1 MTKNSKKKTGNA
13 LLNKKISQLTLADIA
28 QLEKALGTSNRP
40 FPMWGPQRV
49 EDEGGSDINV
59 GLSAIASD
67 SHPLRVFSERSYE
80 EVAALAYADMP
91 VPSMLDLFMEA
102 LERRADPIMRQ
113 KDILEGRIPQ
123 NENFNRTQM
132 LLGDPGHGKSFMGAL
147 MGRLR
152 STGSVE
158 VYDCGG
164 KNMNDL
170 LFEMVLDFGAGD
182 ALPVAID
189 KRLAAGALAPLSLGL
204 LKSLPNVATDEDG
217 NITSIDWEAMKS
229 AGSEKVEQAYTVL
242 KKVSEVE
249 GLDKAGGNALG
260 MNSQYGALIRAFLEN
275 REIVLDEYNKS
286 REGSDN
292 ALQTVIQ
299 FMIGEIRECTV
310 DNPLKNKDNTSGPSS
325 FTFKR
330 EDMGVGF
337 FVTFT
342 GNKTE
347 DGITTRS
354 LNRSVYDRLKPDTL
368 PDPEVIDWQH
378 RICQMMVG
386 LPVSTLYMTFQD
398 FADKDPDAFGDW
410 LMWLRE
416 TKAEVEGAPIPELQR
431 TLLSNW
437 KNVVS
442 SSFKLA
448 SFYDRWADMTD
459 AEKITSN
466 GNADLIEEVDE
477 EYSKK
482 EAMSFRRIKQHLEES
497 IPMRP
502 RMQAQDAPVAFEKGK
517 WTKPPVL
524 AERVEENPSLRFG
537 TRLVEYI
544 ENMVY
549 KKSAAVGKNKL
560 YLKLRKAMDEFGLRE
575 IALSEGARS
584 NQRSV
589 EEDLNISAFADRDL
603 SKQAKMAQKIFCDY
617 LRQVE
622 PAIQAEDEQIVTANK
637 VLEAL
642 RTVSGKDTAESK
654 EMFIANRDHETLA
667 AGQVLT
673 GAEVRDMA
681 LYTLENREGLD
692 FSLDDLVSH
701 DDFMAALALP
711 TVGAQ
716 NLKAIWETNIQRMT
730 EVTPE
735 GDAVDGADPAAAQAK
750 LLDHDEALRMAEN
763 RSELGLATTTL
774 RVVDPELM
782 ALAKQAE
789 ARGDEDKV
797 DCTVSI
803 HVVTNT
809 QRGKTLVVG
818 GKAPS
823 KLMAAF
829 NEAGITYVDR
839 SAPNAKSRIDA
850 ALNDLTRGMAPTTR
864 DRLTDAFKYR
874 NAVEPANE
882 NGTPAKLVD
891 LLADGSIEM
900 IYDKYVVRTG
910 ARAPGR

>member
-1 MTKNSKKKTGNA
+1 MTKNSKKTTGNA
-13 LLNKKISQLTLADIA
+13 LLNKKISALTLEDIA
-28 QLEKALGTSNRP
+28 QLEKALGTGNRP

-49 EDEGGSDINV
+49 EQDGSSDIEV

-67 SHPLRVFSERSYE
+67 SHPMRVFSERSYE

-113 KDILEGRIPQ
+113 KDILEGRTPQ

-189 KRLAAGALAPLSLGL
+189 KRLAAGSLAPLSLGL
-204 LKSLPNVATDEDG
+204 LKDLPCVTKDEAGNVV
-217 NITSIDWEAMKS
+217 SIDWEAMKT
-229 AGSEKVEQAYTVL
+229 AGNEQVEKAYTTL
-242 KKVSEVE
+242 KKISEVE

-299 FMIGEIRECTV
+299 FLIGEIRECTV
-310 DNPLKNKDNTSGPSS
+310 DNPLKNKDNTSGPST

-368 PDPEVIDWQH
+368 PDPEIIDWQH

-398 FADKDPDAFGDW
+398 YADKDPDGFGDW

-416 TKAEVEGAPIPELQR
+416 TKAKVEGAPVPELQR
-431 TLLSNW
+431 TLLTNW
-437 KNVVS
+437 KNVVAS
-442 SSFKLA
+442 SDKLA
-448 SFYDRWADMTD
+448 KFYDRWADVTD

-466 GNADLIEEVDE
+466 GNSDLIEEVDE

-502 RMQAQDAPVAFEKGK
+502 RMQPQDAPVAFDKGNWAK
-517 WTKPPVL
+517 APAL
-524 AERVEENPSLRFG
+524 GERVEENPSLHFG

-549 KKSAAVGKNKL
+549 KKSGAVGKPKL
-560 YLKLRKAMDEFGLRE
+560 YAKLLKAMNEFGLRE
-575 IALSEGARS
+575 ISLSEGARS

-617 LRQVE
+617 LRQVDPE
-622 PAIQAEDEQIVTANK
+622 IQASDEQIVTSNK

-642 RTVSGKDTAESK
+642 RHVAAQDTAETK
-654 EMFIANRDHETLA
+654 DIFIANRDHESLA

-673 GAEVRDMA
+673 GASVRDA
-681 LYTLENREGLD
+681 AAYSLEKREGLD
-692 FSLDDLVSH
+692 FTLDDLVKH

-716 NLKAIWETNIQRMT
+716 NLKAIWENNIQRMY
-730 EVTPE
+730 EASGENQAPE
-735 GDAVDGADPAAAQAK
+735 GDDPAAAQAK
-750 LLDHDEALRMAEN
+750 LLSHDEALLIAEN
-763 RSELGLATTTL
+763 RSEIGIATTTL
-774 RVVDPELM
+774 QVL
-782 ALAKQAE
+782 
-789 ARGDEDKV
+789 DE
-797 DCTVSI
+797 TTGRPVSV

-809 QRGKTLVVG
+809 QRNKTLIVG
-818 GKAPS
+818 EKVPS
-823 KLMAAF
+823 KLLAAF
-829 NEAGITYVDR
+829 NEAGITHVDR
-839 SAPNAKSRIDA
+839 NAANAKARIDSA
-850 ALNDLTRGMAPTTR
+850 INDLTRGMAQTTR
-864 DRLTDAFKYR
+864 DRLVDAFLYR
-874 NAVEPANE
+874 NKIEAANE
-882 NGTPAKLVD
+882 NASAPKLVD
-891 LLADGSIEM
+891 LLADGSVETV
-900 IYDKYVVRTG
+900 YDKYVVRTTK
-910 ARAPGR
+910 RAPGL

>member
-1 MTKNSKKKTGNA
+1 MTKNSKKTDVNA
-13 LLNKKISQLTLADIA
+13 LLNKKISQLTLEEIT

-49 EDEGGSDINV
+49 EQDGSSDIEV

-67 SHPLRVFSERSYE
+67 SHPMRVFSERSYE

-113 KDILEGRIPQ
+113 KDILEGRTPQ

-189 KRLAAGALAPLSLGL
+189 KRLAAGSLAPLSLGL
-204 LKSLPNVATDEDG
+204 LKDLPNVNKDDAG
-217 NITSIDWEAMKS
+217 NVVSIDWEAMKT
-229 AGSEKVEQAYTVL
+229 AGNEQVEKAYNTL
-242 KKVSEVE
+242 KKISEVE

-286 REGSDN
+286 KEGSDN

-299 FMIGEIRECTV
+299 FLIGEIRECTV
-310 DNPLKNKDNTSGPSS
+310 DNPLKNKDNTSGPST

-398 FADKDPDAFGDW
+398 YADKDPDGFGDW

-416 TKAEVEGAPIPELQR
+416 TKARIEGAPVPELQK

-442 SSFKLA
+442 SSDKLA
-448 SFYDRWADMTD
+448 RFYDRWADVTD

-502 RMQAQDAPVAFEKGK
+502 RMQAQDAPVAFDKGN
-517 WTKPPVL
+517 WAKPPAL
-524 AERVEENPSLRFG
+524 TERVEENPSLHFG

-549 KKSAAVGKNKL
+549 KKSGAVGKPKL
-560 YLKLRKAMDEFGLRE
+560 YAKLLKAMNEFGLRE
-575 IALSEGARS
+575 ISLSEGARS

-603 SKQAKMAQKIFCDY
+603 AKQAKMAQKIFCDY
-617 LRQVE
+617 LRQVDPE
-622 PAIQAEDEQIVTANK
+622 IQASDEQIVTSNK

-642 RTVSGKDTAESK
+642 RVVAGQDTAETK
-654 EMFIANRDHETLA
+654 ELFVANRNHETLA
-667 AGQVLT
+667 TGQVLS
-673 GAEVRDMA
+673 GASVRDA
-681 LYTLENREGLD
+681 AAYSLEKREGLD
-692 FSLDDLVSH
+692 FTLNDLVGH

-716 NLKAIWETNIQRMT
+716 NLKAIWENNIQRLS
-730 EVTPE
+730 EAQSENEPAE
-735 GDAVDGADPAAAQAK
+735 GEDPAETQAK
-750 LLDHDEALRMAEN
+750 LLSHDEALLIAEN
-763 RSELGLATTTL
+763 RSELGIATTTL
-774 RVVDPELM
+774 QVL
-782 ALAKQAE
+782 
-789 ARGDEDKV
+789 DE
-797 DCTVSI
+797 TTGRPVSI
-803 HVVTNT
+803 HVVANT
-809 QRGKTLVVG
+809 QRGKTLIVG
-818 GKAPS
+818 EKVPS
-823 KLMAAF
+823 KLLAAF
-829 NEAGITYVDR
+829 NEAGITHVDR
-839 SAPNAKSRIDA
+839 NAPTAKARIDA
-850 ALNDLTRGMAPTTR
+850 AINDLTRGMAQTTR
-864 DRLTDAFKYR
+864 DRLVDAFLYR
-874 NAVEPANE
+874 NKAEAANE
-882 NGTPAKLVD
+882 NATAPKLVD
-891 LLADGSIEM
+891 LLADGSIETV
-900 IYDKYVVRTG
+900 YDKYVVRNTK
-910 ARAPGR
+910 RAPGL

>member
-1 MTKNSKKKTGNA
+1 MTKNSKKTPASA
-13 LLNKKISQLTLADIA
+13 LLNKKISQLTLDDIA
-28 QLEKALGTSNRP
+28 QLEKALGTSTRP

-49 EDEGGSDINV
+49 EQDGGSDIEV
-59 GLSAIASD
+59 GLSAVASD
-67 SHPLRVFSERSYE
+67 SHPMRVFSERSYE

-113 KDILEGRIPQ
+113 KDILEGRVPQ

-189 KRLAAGALAPLSLGL
+189 KRLAAGTLAPLSLGL
-204 LKSLPNVATDEDG
+204 LKTLPCVTVENGDIV
-217 NITSIDWEAMKS
+217 SIDWEAMKT
-229 AGSEKVEQAYTVL
+229 AGSDQVDQAYRTL

-249 GLDKAGGNALG
+249 GLDKSAGNALG

-299 FMIGEIRECTV
+299 FLIGEIRECTV
-310 DNPLKNKDNTSGPSS
+310 DNPLKNKDNTSGPSTFS
-325 FTFKR
+325 FKR
-330 EDMGVGF
+330 DDVGVGF

-368 PDPEVIDWQH
+368 PDPEIIDWQH

-398 FADKDPDAFGDW
+398 YADKNPDDFGDW

-416 TKAEVEGAPIPELQR
+416 TKARVEGAPVPELQR
-431 TLLSNW
+431 TLLANW
-437 KNVVS
+437 KNIVS
-442 SSFKLA
+442 SSDKLA
-448 SFYDRWADMTD
+448 RFYDRWADMTS
-459 AEKITSN
+459 AEKITAN

-502 RMQAQDAPVAFEKGK
+502 RMQPQDAPVAFEKGN
-517 WTKPPVL
+517 WAKPPAL
-524 AERVEENPSLRFG
+524 TERVDENPSLRFG

-549 KKSAAVGKNKL
+549 KKSGAVGKPKL
-560 YLKLRKAMDEFGLRE
+560 YAKLRKAMDEFGLRE

-584 NQRSV
+584 TQRSV

-603 SKQAKMAQKIFCDY
+603 SKQAKMAQKIFCAY

-642 RTVSGKDTAESK
+642 REVAGKNPSETK
-654 EMFIANRDHETLA
+654 EMFVVNRDHETLA
-667 AGQVLT
+667 AGQLLG
-673 GAEVRDMA
+673 GAEVRDTA

-692 FSLDDLVSH
+692 FSLDDLVTH

-716 NLKAIWETNIQRMT
+716 NLKAIWDTNIQRMT
-730 EVTPE
+730 EIAPE
-735 GDAVDGADPAAAQAK
+735 GETADEADPATAQAR
-750 LLDHDEALRMAEN
+750 LLNHDEALRMAEN
-763 RSELGLATTTL
+763 RSEQGIATTTL
-774 RVVDPELM
+774 QVLDAATGRP
-782 ALAKQAE
+782 
-789 ARGDEDKV
+789 
-797 DCTVSI
+797 VSVHI
-803 HVVTNT
+803 VTNT

-818 GKAPS
+818 EKVPS
-823 KLMAAF
+823 RLLTAF
-829 NEAGITYVDR
+829 NEAGIVHVDR
-839 SAPNAKSRIDA
+839 NAANAKARIDT
-850 ALNDLTRGMAPTTR
+850 ALNDLTRSMAPTTR
-864 DRLTDAFKYR
+864 DRLTDAFMYR

-882 NGTPAKLVD
+882 NATPAKLVD

-900 IYDKYVVRTG
+900 IYDKYVVRTST
-910 ARAPGR
+910 RAPGR